1 MKGLQIMTWTELNK
15 KYPEERHEMT
25 KARERAFV
33 KDLYDTYESD
43 GFADKFWSPF
53 YVSDI
58 HRKYVGQPF
67 TVIGRCEEG
76 DAWDSEYLPSWKI
89 KFEDGH
95 EMYAYPEEINLHDM
109 IANGYKPDAYK
120 TNKESIIDYIQIS
133 KILTQEK
140 SNIVEKINILTEE
153 KANADRKLNAFKSA
167 IKAIESVDEMERRM
181 KLANDTLIATIDCQK
196 NKMKIAEK
204 DGDDSTYLQAYSM
217 KSLCETIKDILD
229 GNYDISE

>member
-15 KYPEERHEMT
+15 KYPEGRHEMT
-25 KARERAFV
+25 KARERAFL

-76 DAWDSEYLPSWKI
+76 KEFDLESLPVWKI
-89 KFEDGH
+89 RFEDGH
-95 EMYAYPEEINLHDM
+95 EMCAYPEEINLHDM
-109 IANGYKPDAYK
+109 IANGYKPD
-120 TNKESIIDYIQIS
+120 DYIQVS
-133 KILTQEK
+133 KILTEEE

-153 KANADRKLNAFKSA
+153 KAKADRKLNAFKSA
-167 IKAIESVDEMERRM
+167 IKAIESVDEMERRI
-181 KLANDTLIATIDCQK
+181 KLANDTLIETIDCQK

-229 GNYDISE
+229 GNYDVSE